1 MGWRAGAVVGG
12 GGSSWGKMLQGMDA
26 AGQQMGWGPSTGQEP
41 ASPHQLSSVPE
52 SECLLGVNIPPPPQ
66 ATLCCWG
73 LKLPLWLCF
82 WELTAEAGALVAGG
96 P

>member
-1 MGWRAGAVVGG
+1 MVSRWGG
-12 GGSSWGKMLQGMDA
+12 GQAPARSQLPPTNLAQYQS
-26 AGQQMGWGPSTGQEP
+26 
-41 ASPHQLSSVPE
+41 ASPHRLSSVPE

-66 ATLCCWG
+66 ATLCYWG